1 MRGWVRCWGCLAL
14 ANNQRLCRGCAS
26 KPCLAKAAAP
36 CHSVSALQVY
46 ATDVLTFMIS
56 FRPSVVVHIGEGLR
70 VLK

>member
-1 MRGWVRCWGCLAL
+1 M
-14 ANNQRLCRGCAS
+14 QRLCLKAMSG
-26 KPCLAKAAAP
+26 KAAAP

-70 VLK
+70 VLSEILQVF